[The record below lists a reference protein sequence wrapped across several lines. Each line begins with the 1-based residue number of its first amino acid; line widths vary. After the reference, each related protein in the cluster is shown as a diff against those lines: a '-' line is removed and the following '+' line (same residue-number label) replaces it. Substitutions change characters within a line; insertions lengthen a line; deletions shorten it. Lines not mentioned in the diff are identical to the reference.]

1 MCTFQECFATGNS
14 EHLNRQKAMLKKIK
28 LEEAVG
34 RKLAHD
40 ITRIVPGKFKGAA
53 FRRGHVVRQSD
64 IPKLLDLGKKQIYVL
79 KLGPGELHEDEAA
92 RRIARAIAG
101 KGLRLR
107 GPREGKIDFLAK
119 ALGLLKIN
127 LPALEKIN
135 AVGSIILSTRHE
147 HSCVRPGETVA
158 GTRIIPLTIREAKV
172 KKVEE
177 ICRRA
182 GPVLEVLPFRPKK
195 VGILVTGSEIFE
207 GRIRDRSAGIVKEKV
222 EAFGSK
228 VIRETVVSDDP
239 LQIAE
244 EIGRM
249 KSSGCQVIVTTG
261 GLSVD
266 PDDVTLEGIQKSGAE
281 IIFYGV
287 PILPGSMSLYARL
300 GGVAI
305 LGAPACVVHDRATA
319 LDLLL
324 PPVLADSPILAG
336 DVALWGHGGLCLKCP
351 VCRYP
356 MCPFGKAG

>member
-1 MCTFQECFATGNS
+1 
-14 EHLNRQKAMLKKIK
+14 MLKKIRI
-28 LEEAVG
+28 EEAVG
-34 RKLAHD
+34 LKLAHD

-53 FRRGHVVRQSD
+53 FRRGYVVRQSD
-64 IPKLLDLGKKQIYVL
+64 IPKFLDLGKKQIYVL
-79 KLGPGELHEDEAA
+79 ELRPGELHEDEAA
-92 RRIARAIAG
+92 RRMARVMAG
-101 KGLRLR
+101 KGIRLR

-119 ALGLLKIN
+119 DLGLLKIN

-135 AVGSIILSTRHE
+135 AVGSIILSTRHN
-147 HSCVRPGETVA
+147 HSFVRRGETVA

-182 GPVLEVLPFRPKK
+182 GPVLEVLPFRSKK
-195 VGILVTGSEIFE
+195 VGIIMTGSEIFE
-207 GRIRDRSAGIVKEKV
+207 GRIRDRSAGIVKQKV
-222 EAFGSK
+222 EAFGSR
-228 VIRETVVSDDP
+228 VIRETVVPDDP
-239 LQIAE
+239 LRIAE
-244 EIGRM
+244 EIRKM

-266 PDDVTLEGIQKSGAE
+266 PDDVTREGIQKSGAE

-300 GGVAI
+300 GRTGI
-305 LGAPACVVHDRATA
+305 LGAPACMVHDLTTA

-324 PPVLADSPILAG
+324 PPVLADSPIAAKEIIRL
-336 DVALWGHGGLCLKCP
+336 GHGGLCLKCP

-356 MCPFGKAG
+356 VCPFGKMG